1 MSVFR
6 GYDIA
11 LITPFNLAISDGT
24 SIRVI
29 NMARAAAD
37 LFDRV
42 VIFSNSYTND
52 FFNRSSMNHI
62 ELYNIVARYNHIAA
76 LGMLIEPRLASKL
89 VSRMLHI
96 DVEDI
101 EKTVEKVGVIHVHF
115 LVFSYIGKFLNML
128 TRRHIPVV
136 VDIHGSFKLLTA
148 PTNSPRDILAHIMGL
163 LYERIGIKDKAIAAF
178 TVPSFG
184 FKEFM
189 VRFYGVAPESMFVV
203 PLVVEREVIDTAKR
217 CEKTLVEFRDDK
229 DCCNFY
235 GYVAYAGTLSSYH
248 GFFDLIESI
257 RIVKRRLGDSARLLL
272 IVPEARQVMRF
283 KSLLPED
290 TKILVGLPRRLVP
303 CVLRGASVLV
313 LPHRA
318 GTQFDYIP
326 SNKIYDYML
335 SGRPIVAYRTIAV
348 VEALKKYPYLI
359 FVKPNDPKAL
369 AEGIIKAFELWRN
382 IEPQEVDEVPTLD
395 DAKKALEKVYRY
407 VLKL

>member
-1 MSVFR
+1 VSVFR

-11 LITPFNLAISDGT
+11 VIAPFNLAARDGT

-29 NMARAAAD
+29 NMARAVAG

-42 VIFSNSYTND
+42 IIFSNSYTNE
-52 FFNRSSMNHI
+52 FFNISSINYI
-62 ELYNIVARYNHIAA
+62 KLYNIASRYHYIVA
-76 LGMLIEPRLASKL
+76 LGMLIEPKLTSKL

-96 DVEDI
+96 DAEYI
-101 EKTVEKVGVIHVHF
+101 EKAVEKVGIIHVHW
-115 LVFSYIGKFLNML
+115 LVFNYLGKFLNML
-128 TRRHIPVV
+128 TRRHIPIV
-136 VDIHGSFKLLTA
+136 VDLHGSFKLQTA

-163 LYERIGIKDKAIAAF
+163 LYERIGIKDKAIVAF

-203 PLVVEREVIDTAKR
+203 PDIVEQEVIDTAKR
-217 CEKTLVEFRDDK
+217 CEETLVAFRDYK
-229 DCCNFY
+229 DCCDFY
-235 GYVAYAGTLSSYH
+235 GYVAYAGSLTKFH
-248 GFFDLIESI
+248 GFFDLIKAV
-257 RIVKRRLGDSARLLL
+257 RIVRRRLGNSVRLLL
-272 IVPEARQVMRF
+272 IVPEAGQVMRV

-313 LPHRA
+313 LPHPA

-335 SGRPIVAYRTIAV
+335 SGRPIVAYKTMAV
-348 VEALKKYPYLI
+348 VETLKKYPYAI
-359 FVKPNDPKAL
+359 FVKPNDPEAL
-369 AEGIIKAFELWRN
+369 ADGVIKAFELWRDVKL
-382 IEPQEVDEVPTLD
+382 QEVDDVPTLD
-395 DAKKALEKVYRY
+395 DAKKALERVYRY
-407 VLKL
+407 VLKW